1 MTTIAAAQS
10 TSQTAS
16 TAKSDKSIAGDF
28 DQFLRLLTT
37 QLKNQDPTAPLDT
50 NQFTQQLVQFA
61 QVEQQLTQNET
72 LTATNAMSFVGN
84 RVTMDGA
91 TSQLKDAKA
100 EWKLDA
106 PRGGSATITIKNS
119 SGSVVAT
126 RNMTLSA
133 GSQSFNWDGRT
144 STGTTAPDGAYS
156 IVVDATDAQRKA
168 IAVKTEVTGI
178 VSGADF
184 TGEIPVLVIGTTRI
198 PVDKVKS
205 VSIL

>member
-1 MTTIAAAQS
+1 VPPGTQVAQS
-10 TSQTAS
+10 S
-16 TAKSDKSIAGDF
+16 
-28 DQFLRLLTT
+28 
-37 QLKNQDPTAPLDT
+37 
-50 NQFTQQLVQFA
+50 
-61 QVEQQLTQNET
+61 
-72 LTATNAMSFVGN
+72 
-84 RVTMDGA
+84 A

-106 PRGGSATITIKNS
+106 PRGGSATVTIKNS
-119 SGSVVAT
+119 AGSVVAT

-133 GSQSFNWDGRT
+133 GSQSFTWDGRT

-156 IVVDATDAQRKA
+156 IVVDATDAQRNS

-178 VSGADF
+178 ASGADF
-184 TGEIPVLVIGTTRI
+184 TGEVPVLIIGTTRI